1 MYLDFNKEKKRGRK
15 RTNGEI
21 SFYQERRGGGRGW
34 KILLVFVLAVAL
46 GYGGY
51 AISKV
56 NLTPKQQEQEQET
69 VPPVQE
75 NVAQVTATT
84 VPTGLVTPSPVPTN
98 IPVEKS
104 YPDGFM
110 SDFVDERTPV
120 KASVQQISWHP
131 RNLC

>member
-1 MYLDFNKEKKRGRK
+1 MNKKDMYLDFNPNKKRGRK
-15 RTNGEI
+15 KKNGEF
-21 SFYQERRGGGRGW
+21 SFYTERRGGYGW

-51 AISKV
+51 MISKI
-56 NLTPKQQEQEQET
+56 NLTPTRQEQGQQQNPL
-69 VPPVQE
+69 PPMQE
-75 NVAQVTATT
+75 NIAQITATL

-98 IPVEKS
+98 APVEKS

-120 KASVQQISWHP
+120 HYLT
-131 RNLC
+131 R